1 MKFHKNKLLTA
12 VAAAALAF
20 GVAACSSNGDDD
32 QTVSAAPPPAAP
44 PPAGPGNGA
53 PDTDP
58 PAPLSEL
65 ATAQADA
72 AAAAL
77 AAMTAS
83 GEAAIAAE
91 AAMAAVA
98 NLATMQT
105 GATAAGLAYEART
118 AAGKAMMAY
127 MDAKAASEAAAD
139 AEEVTAAVEDRI
151 MAEEAMADAVT
162 YGTTAMEK
170 AGEAETAA
178 MAELMIV
185 GTVKTVG
192 GTSLDAA
199 AGSSVVTVGEGNDA
213 QTTKTGLVKSL
224 NPMTMGIGVAN
235 EVTGVQDDPATD
247 EDETVKH
254 LQAVADRTFAI
265 GKVVDSEDDTAR
277 LMIVTKYAGSKTVK
291 VFAYLQS
298 AIEANLVG
306 TKVGFVT
313 FGVDAVLNNTPLKSV
328 GTYYL
333 AGEAVNNN
341 DGLLHTDEVG
351 TKATAESLY
360 SYVSVAA
367 TDEAPAVV
375 TYVMRHETS
384 TVGATTTY
392 TYRTVDVEVTVA
404 AFQSEVGTDFETQV
418 MATIPE
424 GADYKHIHFGAWA
437 ALGDAKNDGTQVPA
451 DLGIGFVQSIGEGL
465 SGTDMPNSGT
475 AEYNGNWA
483 AGVQAEDKD
492 GDGDISLVSGTA
504 DFKADF
510 SKATINVNLTGLA
523 KLEGTVDTN
532 TFAGTKATVG
542 ANEHSLTEDA
552 KFTGSFSGG
561 FYGKQAAEAGGIF
574 DFTSEDAEAGAF
586 RGAFGGKK

>member
-1 MKFHKNKLLTA
+1 MKFHKNKLLTTVTA
-12 VAAAALAF
+12 VALTFAV
-20 GVAACSSNGDDD
+20 GACGSSSDDD
-32 QTVSAAPPPAAP
+32 DMMSGGPPPVIVP
-44 PPAGPGNGA
+44 I
-53 PDTDP
+53 DP
-58 PAPLSEL
+58 IDPIDPVLTEL
-65 ATAQADA
+65 EKAQADA
-72 AAAAL
+72 AAAAA

-83 GEAAIAAE
+83 TDAATAAG

-105 GATAAGLAYEART
+105 GATSAGLAYEAHT
-118 AAGKAMMAY
+118 AAGKAMAAY
-127 MDAKAASEAAAD
+127 MDAKAASEAAAE
-139 AEEVTAAVEDRI
+139 AEVVTVAVEARI
-151 MAEEAMADAVT
+151 MAEAAMADAVT

-185 GTVKTVG
+185 GTVKSVG
-192 GTSLDAA
+192 GTDLDAE
-199 AGSSVVTVGEGNDA
+199 AGSSTVTVGEGNDA
-213 QTTKTGLVKSL
+213 QTTKTGPLKSL

-235 EVTGVQDDPATD
+235 AVTGVQDDPATD

-277 LMIVTKYAGSKTVK
+277 LMIVTKFAGSKTVK
-291 VFAYLQS
+291 VFAYSQS
-298 AIEANLVG
+298 ATDAMLTG

-333 AGEAVNNN
+333 AGEAVDNN
-341 DGLLHTDEVG
+341 DGLSHTDEVG
-351 TKATAESLY
+351 PLTTAESLY

-392 TYRTVDVEVTVA
+392 TYRRVDVDVEVVDIPDEDDTG
-404 AFQSEVGTDFETQV
+404 FDTQV
-418 MATIPE
+418 RATIPE
-424 GADYKHIHFGAWA
+424 AADYKHIHFGVWA
-437 ALGDAKNDGTQVPA
+437 ALGAPAKNGEQDIS

-475 AEYNGNWA
+475 ADYNGNWA
-483 AGVQAEDKD
+483 AAVQAEDEE

-510 SKATINVNLTGLA
+510 SKATINVNLMGLA
-523 KLEGTVDTN
+523 ELEGAIDTN
-532 TFAGTKATVG
+532 TFSGTKATVG
-542 ANEHSLTEDA
+542 ANDHSLTEDA

-586 RGAFGGKK
+586 RGAFGGDK